1 MHIVERLLETA
12 YQDTELLI
20 ERESMGDVLT
30 VFHEVDFCLA
40 TPDEEQANTVCSFI
54 NDNQYGRAHVE
65 TGDGEYRVITIIDT
79 PVTQNIICALSANM
93 VSLSYIF
100 SVDYSGWGATIE
112 QGNE

>member
-1 MHIVERLLETA
+1 MIDRLAARTSRGSSAGA
-12 YQDTELLI
+12 YFSKGKRFVSLIFRFRLRRLSFELPAPVAVFLAFFFLLKPI
-20 ERESMGDVLT
+20 EKALG
-30 VFHEVDFCLA
+30 
-40 TPDEEQANTVCSFI
+40 
-54 NDNQYGRAHVE
+54 
-65 TGDGEYRVITIIDT
+65 